1 VGTPKPSTVE
11 AMEFASASEWEKWLA
26 KNHAKSTGVWIRFF
40 RKNMGVVSISN
51 SDALDVALCYGWR
64 TGQAKRYDDRS
75 WLGRFVPR
83 RPKSIWS
90 KINTRRAERLIEEGR
105 MKPAGIKQVEEAKKD
120 GRWERAYSPPSEAK
134 VPDDFLKELAK
145 NRKANGFF
153 HKLDKTNV
161 YSIVF
166 RVENTKSS
174 ELRRAKVR
182 EIVEMLERGEK
193 FH

>member
-1 VGTPKPSTVE
+1 
-11 AMEFASASEWEKWLA
+11 MEFASASEWEKWLA
-26 KNHAKSTGVWIRFF
+26 KNHAKSTGVWIRVF
-40 RKNMGVVSISN
+40 RKNSGVVSVSN
-51 SDALDVALCYGWR
+51 SDALDVALCYGWI

-75 WLGRFVPR
+75 WLDRFVPR

-90 KINTRRAERLIEEGR
+90 KINTRRAERLIAEGR
-105 MKPAGIKQVEEAKKD
+105 MKPAGIKQIEEAKKD

-153 HKLDKTNV
+153 HKLVKTNV
-161 YSIVF
+161 YSIIF